1 MILSEFYLRSCA
13 VSEGL
18 EFSVESVV
26 KAILLGLV
34 QGLTEF
40 LPVSSSGHLVF
51 AKDLLGVPEPG
62 IQWAICLHAA
72 TAAATIAVFWREI
85 LDLLRGFGRGV
96 MYALQV
102 GSVSE
107 AAAREPKFKLA
118 LLYLVAIIP
127 VGLAGFF
134 LKGTLDKMFDDAL
147 LAGAA
152 LGITGTVLWLTR
164 TRPDPESGQTVS
176 LSRAIIMGVAQAV
189 ALIPGISRSGATISS
204 GILSGVKAGEA
215 ARFSFLMAVPPILG
229 AALLKAKDIRHTAM
243 QSSTEFVSLAAGFI
257 VAAVV
262 GYFALRWLLG
272 IVQRGKL
279 YRFAYYCWALGAA
292 VLIWK
297 GLQLLTTS

>member
-1 MILSEFYLRSCA
+1 MI
-13 VSEGL
+13 
-18 EFSVESVV
+18 
-26 KAILLGLV
+26 KAILLGFV

-51 AKDLLGVPEPG
+51 AKELLGVPQPG
-62 IQWAICLHAA
+62 IVWAVCLHVA
-72 TAAATIAVFWREI
+72 TAAATIAVFWRDIGE
-85 LDLLRGFGRGV
+85 LLRGFGRGAV
-96 MYALQV
+96 FIV
-102 GSVSE
+102 ERGSIAE
-107 AAAREPKFKLA
+107 ACAREPLFKLA

-134 LKGTLDKMFDDAL
+134 LKDTLDKMFDDAL

-164 TRPDPESGQTVS
+164 TRPDPESGRPVGF
-176 LSRAIIMGVAQAV
+176 SRAIIMGVAQAV

-243 QSSTEFVSLAAGFI
+243 QSSTEFVSVAAGFI

-292 VLIWK
+292 VVIWK
-297 GLQLLTTS
+297 GLQLLTAT